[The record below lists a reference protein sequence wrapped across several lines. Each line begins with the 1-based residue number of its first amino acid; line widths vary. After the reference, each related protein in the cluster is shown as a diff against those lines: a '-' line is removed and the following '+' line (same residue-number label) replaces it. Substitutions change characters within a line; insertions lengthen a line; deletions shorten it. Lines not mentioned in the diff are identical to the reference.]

1 MKKIIIAFDGTRF
14 SEGAFRF
21 AQKIHEI
28 QPVLL
33 VGVFLPQTQ
42 LANLWSYS
50 DGVGGMF
57 IPMAEE
63 NETEQS
69 QFNVDRFEKLCIA
82 NGMDFRIHND
92 FNEFAL
98 PELKKESKYADLL
111 IVGSEVFYEN
121 KDSGWPGEYL
131 EDVLHEMACPILLVP
146 EKYEFPKGVL
156 LAYDGT
162 DDSVFAIKQFAQ
174 LLPELKDLATL
185 LVYVD
190 ENANND
196 FPNKIQLEELLARH
210 FSDLTFLKLEIDP
223 KNYFNT
229 WISEKKSFMLVCGS
243 YGRSGLS
250 LLFKHSFVRDI
261 IAEHTLPVFIAHK

>member
-1 MKKIIIAFDGTRF
+1 
-14 SEGAFRF
+14 
-21 AQKIHEI
+21 
-28 QPVLL
+28 
-33 VGVFLPQTQ
+33 
-42 LANLWSYS
+42 
-50 DGVGGMF
+50 
-57 IPMAEE
+57 
-63 NETEQS
+63 
-69 QFNVDRFEKLCIA
+69 
-82 NGMDFRIHND
+82 
-92 FNEFAL
+92 
-98 PELKKESKYADLL
+98 
-111 IVGSEVFYEN
+111 
-121 KDSGWPGEYL
+121 
-131 EDVLHEMACPILLVP
+131 MACPILLVP

-190 ENANND
+190 ENTNND

-210 FSDLTFLKLEIDP
+210 FSDLTLLKLEIDP